1 MKKFKELIIY
11 ISLILCISPLNVLA
25 YSNKIIASGKS
36 IGIEIHSKGVMVV
49 GFYDINNISPAK
61 DADIRLGDNIIKI
74 NDIYINNIN
83 EMLREIDKNKNNGFV
98 KVTIVRNNKEYDTT
112 LELIKDNNNIYK
124 TGLYVKDTING
135 IGTLTYIDPGTGMY
149 GALGHEI
156 IDRNTLSKVNISN
169 GNIYKSSVIN
179 INKSKSG
186 TAGEKN
192 AEVYKNIIYGS
203 INKNTSSGIFG
214 NYIKDI
220 DSSNLKEYE
229 VANIDEIKAGNAKI
243 LTVLKDNTVGEY
255 DIEITKL
262 NNNGLKNI
270 SFNIVDKSLL
280 KKTGG
285 IVQGMS
291 GSPIIQD
298 NKIIGAVT
306 HVVVNDPTKGYGIY
320 ITNMLEEME
329 KEL

>member
-214 NYIKDI
+214 NYKDKI
-220 DSSNLKEYE
+220 DDSILYE
-229 VANIDEIKAGNAKI
+229 VATKDEIKLGSAKI
-243 LTVLKDNTVGEY
+243 LTVLNDNNVKEY
-255 DIEITKL
+255 DIYINSL
-262 NNNGLKNI
+262 NKKSPIKNI
-270 SFNIVDKSLL
+270 SFAITDTELL
-280 KKTGG
+280 KSTGG

-298 NKIIGAVT
+298 NKIVGAVT
-306 HVVVNDPTKGYGIY
+306 HVVVDNPTTGYGIY
-320 ITNMLEEME
+320 ITTMLEEME
-329 KEL
+329 KK

>member
-83 EMLREIDKNKNNGFV
+83 EMLREINKNKNNGFV

-214 NYIKDI
+214 NYKDKI
-220 DSSNLKEYE
+220 DDSILYE
-229 VANIDEIKAGNAKI
+229 VATKDEIKLGGAKI
-243 LTVLKDNTVGEY
+243 LTVLNDNNVKEY
-255 DIEITKL
+255 DIYINSL
-262 NNNGLKNI
+262 NKKSPIKNI
-270 SFNIVDKSLL
+270 SFAITDTELL
-280 KKTGG
+280 KSTGG

-298 NKIIGAVT
+298 NKIVGAVT
-306 HVVVNDPTKGYGIY
+306 HVVVDNPTTGYGIY
-320 ITNMLEEME
+320 ITTMLEEME
-329 KEL
+329 KK

>member
-214 NYIKDI
+214 NYKDKI
-220 DSSNLKEYE
+220 DDSILYE
-229 VANIDEIKAGNAKI
+229 VATKDEIKLGGAKI
-243 LTVLKDNTVGEY
+243 LTVLNDNNVKEY
-255 DIEITKL
+255 DIYINSL
-262 NNNGLKNI
+262 NKKSPIKNI
-270 SFNIVDKSLL
+270 SFAITDTGLL
-280 KKTGG
+280 KSTGG

-298 NKIIGAVT
+298 NKIVGAVT
-306 HVVVNDPTKGYGIY
+306 HVVVDNPTTGYGIY
-320 ITNMLEEME
+320 ITTMLEEME
-329 KEL
+329 KK

>member
-214 NYIKDI
+214 NYKDKI
-220 DSSNLKEYE
+220 DDSILYE
-229 VANIDEIKAGNAKI
+229 VATKDEIKLGGAKI
-243 LTVLKDNTVGEY
+243 LTVLNDNNVKEY
-255 DIEITKL
+255 DIYINSL
-262 NNNGLKNI
+262 NKKSPIKNI
-270 SFNIVDKSLL
+270 SFAITDTELL
-280 KKTGG
+280 KSTGG

-298 NKIIGAVT
+298 NKIVGAVT
-306 HVVVNDPTKGYGIY
+306 HVVVDNPTTGYGIY
-320 ITNMLEEME
+320 ITTMLEEME
-329 KEL
+329 KK

>member
-83 EMLREIDKNKNNGFV
+83 EMLREINKNKNNGFV

-214 NYIKDI
+214 NYKDKI
-220 DSSNLKEYE
+220 DDSILYE
-229 VANIDEIKAGNAKI
+229 VATKDEIKLGGAKI
-243 LTVLKDNTVGEY
+243 LTVLNDNNVKEY
-255 DIEITKL
+255 DIYISSL
-262 NNNGLKNI
+262 NKKSPIKNI
-270 SFNIVDKSLL
+270 SFAITDTELL
-280 KKTGG
+280 KSTGG

-298 NKIIGAVT
+298 NKIVGAVT
-306 HVVVNDPTKGYGIY
+306 HVVVDNPTTGYGIY
-320 ITNMLEEME
+320 ITTMLEEME
-329 KEL
+329 KK

>member
-214 NYIKDI
+214 NYKDKI
-220 DSSNLKEYE
+220 DDSILYE
-229 VANIDEIKAGNAKI
+229 VATKDEIKLGGAKI
-243 LTVLKDNTVGEY
+243 LTVLNDNNVKEY
-255 DIEITKL
+255 DIYINSL
-262 NNNGLKNI
+262 NKKSPIKNI
-270 SFNIVDKSLL
+270 SLAITDTELL
-280 KKTGG
+280 KSTGG

-298 NKIIGAVT
+298 NKIVGAVT
-306 HVVVNDPTKGYGIY
+306 HVVVDNPTTGYGIY
-320 ITNMLEEME
+320 ITTMLEEME
-329 KEL
+329 KK